1 MRYKIEIT
9 RKALKQAMKIQ
20 ERDRVRIFAGI
31 RNLEDSETWGDVR
44 KLVNH
49 EYDYRLRIGN
59 YRVLFNATADLT
71 VEVNDISVGEI
82 KKRDDRTY

>member
-1 MRYKIEIT
+1 MRYNIEIT
-9 RKALKQAMKIQ
+9 RKALKQAMKIP
-20 ERDRVRIFAGI
+20 ERERVRIFAGI
-31 RNLEDSETWGDVR
+31 RNLADSETWGDVR

-59 YRVLFNATADLT
+59 YRVLFNATADFT

>member
-1 MRYKIEIT
+1 MRYRIEIT

-49 EYDYRLRIGN
+49 EYDYRLG
-59 YRVLFNATADLT
+59 
-71 VEVNDISVGEI
+71 SEI
-82 KKRDDRTY
+82 TGYCSTQPPI

>member
-1 MRYKIEIT
+1 MRYRIEIT
-9 RKALKQAMKIQ
+9 RKALKQTMKIQ

-49 EYDYRLRIGN
+49 EYD
-59 YRVLFNATADLT
+59 
-71 VEVNDISVGEI
+71 
-82 KKRDDRTY
+82 

>member
-31 RNLEDSETWGDVR
+31 RNLADSETWGDVR
-44 KLVNH
+44 KLVTMNT
-49 EYDYRLRIGN
+49 IIACG
-59 YRVLFNATADLT
+59 
-71 VEVNDISVGEI
+71 SEI
-82 KKRDDRTY
+82 TGYCSTRPPI